1 MIPVVA
7 KQKISIIHNCIQ
19 QIKLTT
25 NMDPSMLDSQ
35 LIQDAF
41 VLNVQRSVQATI
53 DLASWVCKNKKLGI
67 PDTYRK
73 SFELL
78 FENKL
83 IDEAMYA
90 SLKSMCGFRNIASH
104 EYRKL
109 NKEILKAILS
119 KHLIDLEL
127 FYKVILHHYD
137 QEK

>member
-53 DLASWVCKNKKLGI
+53 DLASWVCKIKNW
-67 PDTYRK
+67 
-73 SFELL
+73 
-78 FENKL
+78 
-83 IDEAMYA
+83 A
-90 SLKSMCGFRNIASH
+90 SRIRIEKVSNYFLKTN
-104 EYRKL
+104 
-109 NKEILKAILS
+109 
-119 KHLIDLEL
+119 
-127 FYKVILHHYD
+127 
-137 QEK
+137 

>member
-53 DLASWVCKNKKLGI
+53 DLASWVCKNKK
-67 PDTYRK
+67 

-90 SLKSMCGFRNIASH
+90 SLKSMCGFRNIAIH

>member
-7 KQKISIIHNCIQ
+7 KQKFSMIHNCIQ

-53 DLASWVCKNKKLGI
+53 DLASWVCKSKTLGI
-67 PDTYRK
+67 PDTFRK

-90 SLKSMCGFRNIASH
+90 SLKSMCGFRNIAIH

>member
-53 DLASWVCKNKKLGI
+53 DLASWVCKNIKLGI

-90 SLKSMCGFRNIASH
+90 SLKSMCGFRNI
-104 EYRKL
+104 L
-109 NKEILKAILS
+109 QNF
-119 KHLIDLEL
+119 LI
-127 FYKVILHHYD
+127 
-137 QEK
+137 